1 MSYRSVAHSFLAF
14 ELRFPFACT
23 FPSRFEISSRT
34 ALFWASAAFSRDRCS
49 PSCRS
54 CLGASANRGTFF
66 LPSCCPLLLC
76 SSCRSNTKSLLLAQ
90 IGKPNY
96 RFEKPRLGRPLRVP
110 SGSKLGGWLRMRN
123 CSRILVA
130 RCVFVAT
137 KTILSQNGKDATYS

>member
-23 FPSRFEISSRT
+23 FPPRFEISSRT

-123 CSRILVA
+123 RSRILEA

-137 KTILSQNGKDATYS
+137 KTILPQSGKDATYS